1 MKRSRKS
8 SKPRLTRESEKLISL
23 ALGLAGS
30 RSFSEDRYWE
40 DILTASLSQLADAK
54 RDSIIDNALD
64 QLEQTHEGGY
74 EELIQMV
81 EAIAECVVLEHQ
93 NEMWNVTLFAVPLIA
108 TSKYNIPFGATTPS
122 QLNPVT
128 AILREQIL
136 AASARVSLVPYLFS
150 IEQLPQ
156 KFSALRDLSRRLGI
170 AAIEDVAPDC
180 SPKLVAEPPQLPAD
194 ARFIIGAVAARVGQP
209 SFCWQEWDGHRGRAT
224 CLERWDA
231 LAPTA
236 LAGLM
241 QGCQFESLL
250 PDSYFA
256 SARETDRRIR
266 PITVHAGVSFL
277 SNTLRIPA
285 NELRAILSYFGDD
298 DVDEIRIG
306 FTQKN
311 SDDVVHG
318 VVWPLFDQEDETLV
332 MLEIEACLRAND
344 VTRIEKRSERYEP
357 EYCNDCGAPL
367 FADGVGE
374 VVHPELPDQID
385 PPANTLH

>member
-1 MKRSRKS
+1 MKRSRKP

-23 ALGLAGS
+23 ALGLAAS
-30 RSFSEDRYWE
+30 RSFGEDRYWE

-170 AAIEDVAPDC
+170 AAIEDVAPDW

-194 ARFIIGAVAARVGQP
+194 ARFIIGAVAAPVGQP

-224 CLERWDA
+224 CLERWEA

-332 MLEIEACLRAND
+332 MLEIEAFLRAND